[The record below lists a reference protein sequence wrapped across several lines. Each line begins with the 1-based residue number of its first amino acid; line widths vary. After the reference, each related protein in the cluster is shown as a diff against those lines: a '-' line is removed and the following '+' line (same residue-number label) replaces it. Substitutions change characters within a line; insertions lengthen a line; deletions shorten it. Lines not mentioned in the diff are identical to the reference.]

1 MDNLI
6 NVFVLVICHIYLW
19 YDENL
24 WAATIQARC
33 GLETTNFLSAVTK
46 LSSSNMATGGTS
58 AQPTEEDATELQFPK
73 GLSYSVF
80 HDFAEI
86 WLFDALIK

>member
-1 MDNLI
+1 M
-6 NVFVLVICHIYLW
+6 
-19 YDENL
+19 
-24 WAATIQARC
+24 TIQARC

-46 LSSSNMATGGTS
+46 LSLSNMATGGTS

-86 WLFDALIK
+86 